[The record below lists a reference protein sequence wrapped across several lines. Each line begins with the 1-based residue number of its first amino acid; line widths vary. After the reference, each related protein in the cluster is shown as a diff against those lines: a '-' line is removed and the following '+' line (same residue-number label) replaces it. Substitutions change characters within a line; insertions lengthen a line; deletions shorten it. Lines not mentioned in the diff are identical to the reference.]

1 MTAQGPG
8 PGRRRTADEGGP
20 RFDVTML
27 LALVLPLLTV
37 GALALV
43 GDPADIERG
52 RPPTSAP
59 LTRTTMVCPSP
70 AGAGSGS
77 GTEGT
82 VALAH
87 SDPGLGGTVEQR
99 APVKGTVD
107 LRRGA
112 TTTLDAGQRQG
123 PVVLVAQDE
132 LAPGALAGRWDGAGT
147 TACTE
152 PEPEAW
158 FTGVGAG
165 PERSSV
171 LELVNPDNGPA
182 VADVTVM
189 TPSGVEDVSALR
201 GIRVPGR
208 SSLTF
213 DLGQLAPSEQ
223 DVALHVEV
231 VRGRLG
237 SSVLAVSDPVG
248 GEAVSRSRV
257 PGQPAP
263 ATTSYLPGVA
273 ADWDDTTLSV
283 ANPGSDEARVTLELV
298 SQRSEFAPANVEEV
312 RVAPGSVEQVD
323 LDDVLG
329 GGAGTDTM
337 AVRLESSAPVT
348 ASVGGSREGARLHAV
363 AGTLLDDR
371 GGALLP
377 EGQKRVVLAGQPG
390 LGTAR
395 VVARD
400 RDGKVVEDTKVELDP
415 GRGVVVDLPAAAQ
428 VVVVGMGRTEA
439 VAVVEV
445 RGPRPSLVPL
455 VPLPLTGQ
463 VPDVRPAL
471 D

>member
-1 MTAQGPG
+1 MTAQGSG
-8 PGRRRTADEGGP
+8 PGRRRTADDGG
-20 RFDVTML
+20 RRVDVTVL
-27 LALVLPLLTV
+27 LGVVLPLLTV
-37 GALALV
+37 GALTLV
-43 GDPADIERG
+43 GDPEDTGRD

-70 AGAGSGS
+70 AGGDA
-77 GTEGT
+77 EGT

-87 SDPGLGGTVEQR
+87 SDPELGGAVEQR
-99 APVKGTVD
+99 VPVKGTVD

-112 TTTLDAGQRQG
+112 VTTLDAGQRKG
-123 PVVLVAQDE
+123 PVVLVAEDE
-132 LAPGALAGRWDGAGT
+132 LAPGALAGRWDGSGT

-189 TPSGVEDVSALR
+189 TPSGVEDVAALR

-213 DLGQLAPSEQ
+213 DLGKLAPSEQ
-223 DVALHVEV
+223 DVALGVEV

-237 SSVLAVSDPVG
+237 SAVLAVSDPVG
-248 GEAVSRSRV
+248 GESVSRSRV
-257 PGQPAP
+257 PGQPTP

-273 ADWDDTTLSV
+273 ADWDDTTLSL
-283 ANPGSDEARVTLELV
+283 ANPGSDEARVRLELV
-298 SQRSEFAPANVEEV
+298 SQRSEFAPADVEEI

-329 GGAGTDTM
+329 GRAGKDTLGL
-337 AVRLESSAPVT
+337 RLEASGPVT
-348 ASVGGSREGARLHAV
+348 ASVGGTRDGARLHAV
-363 AGTLLDDR
+363 AGTPIEDQ
-371 GGALLP
+371 GGAVLP
-377 EGQKRVVLAGQPG
+377 DGPKRVVLAGQPG

-400 RDGKVVEDTKVELDP
+400 RDGKVVEDRSVELDP
-415 GRGVVVDLPAAAQ
+415 GRGVVVDLPASAQ
-428 VVVVGMGRTEA
+428 VVVVGVDRTEA
-439 VAVVEV
+439 LAVVEV

>member
-1 MTAQGPG
+1 MNAQEPG
-8 PGRRRTADEGGP
+8 PGGRRTADASG
-20 RFDVTML
+20 RRLDVTML
-27 LALVLPLLTV
+27 LGVVLPLLTV

-43 GDPADIERG
+43 GDPADTDSG
-52 RPPTSAP
+52 RPPSSAP

-70 AGAGSGS
+70 AGGDA
-77 GTEGT
+77 EDT

-87 SDPGLGGTVEQR
+87 SDPGLAGAVEQR
-99 APVKGTVD
+99 VPMKGTVD

-112 TTTLDAGQRQG
+112 TTTLDAGQRNG
-123 PVVLVAQDE
+123 PVVLVAEDE
-132 LAPGALAGRWDGAGT
+132 LAPGALTGRWDGSGT

-213 DLGQLAPSEQ
+213 DLGKLAPSEQ
-223 DVALHVEV
+223 DVALRVEV

-248 GEAVSRSRV
+248 GGAVTRSRV

-273 ADWDDTTLSV
+273 ADWEDTTLSV
-283 ANPGSDEARVTLELV
+283 ANPGTDEARVGLELV
-298 SQRSEFAPANVEEV
+298 SQRSEFAPANVEEI

-329 GGAGTDTM
+329 GSAGKDSL

-348 ASVGGSREGARLHAV
+348 ASVGGTRDGARLHAV

-371 GGALLP
+371 GAAVLP
-377 EGQKRVVLAGQPG
+377 EGPKRVVLAGQPG

-400 RDGKVVEDTKVELDP
+400 RDGKVVKDTKVELDP
-415 GRGVVVDLPAAAQ
+415 GRGVVVDLPVAAQ
-428 VVVVGMGRTEA
+428 VVVVGVDRTEA

>member
-1 MTAQGPG
+1 MTAQGPEQG
-8 PGRRRTADEGGP
+8 GRRSADERG
-20 RFDVTML
+20 RRLDVTL
-27 LALVLPLLTV
+27 VLAVVLPLLTV

-43 GDPADIERG
+43 GDPADTG
-52 RPPTSAP
+52 QDRPPTSAP

-70 AGAGSGS
+70 AG
-77 GTEGT
+77 EGAADDT

-87 SDPGLGGTVEQR
+87 SDARLRGPVEQR
-99 APVKGTVD
+99 VPG
-107 LRRGA
+107 RGSVELA
-112 TTTLDAGQRQG
+112 AGRTTTLAAGQRNG
-123 PVVLVAQDE
+123 PVVLVAEGE
-132 LAPGALAGRWDGAGT
+132 LAPGPLAGRWDEAGA

-182 VADVTVM
+182 VADVSVL
-189 TPSGVEDVSALR
+189 TPTGVDDVPSLR

-213 DLGQLAPSEQ
+213 DLGKLAPSEQ
-223 DVALHVEV
+223 DVALRVEV

-248 GEAVSRSRV
+248 GSVTRSRV

-273 ADWDDTTLSV
+273 ADWDGTVLSV
-283 ANPGSDEARVTLELV
+283 ANPGTDEARVRLELV
-298 SQRSEFAPANVEEV
+298 SGRSEFAPADVEEV
-312 RVAPGSVEQVD
+312 RVAPGTVEQVD
-323 LDDVLG
+323 LDEVLG
-329 GGAGTDTM
+329 GEAGQDTV
-337 AVRLESSAPVT
+337 ALRLDSTTPVT
-348 ASVGGSREGARLHAV
+348 AAV
-363 AGTLLDDR
+363 AGTRDGSRVHAVTGTPLDDR
-371 GGALLP
+371 GGAVLP
-377 EGQKRVVLAGQPG
+377 EGPKRVVLAGQPG

-400 RDGKVVEDTKVELDP
+400 RDGKVVEDAEVEVDP
-415 GRGVVVDLPAAAQ
+415 GRAVVVDLPASAQ
-428 VVVVGMGRTEA
+428 VVVVTLERTRA

-445 RGPRPSLVPL
+445 RGPRPSLVPV